1 MELLIECLKA
11 FAVGGLFCVIGQ
23 ILIDR
28 TKLTPARILTSFVVA
43 GVVLGALGLY
53 QPLADWAGAGA
64 RYFQKTGGD
73 DIIGALVPYCRK
85 TISAAHLKGFMMAPW
100 TNLQE
105 RGENYDRQ
113 MKAIDLFAAA
123 LDA

>member
-1 MELLIECLKA
+1 VQSNWYYDEELGKYSLDPKVNKHAHRLVQFGDLDEA
-11 FAVGGLFCVIGQ
+11 GFDQ
-23 ILIDR
+23 IPCG
-28 TKLTPARILTSFVVA
+28 TN
-43 GVVLGALGLY
+43 
-53 QPLADWAGAGA
+53 WAGAGA

-105 RGENYDRQ
+105 RGANYDRQ